1 MYFYILWD
9 TCKLAFQ
16 LSVFTTL
23 NKVLYCI
30 VLLSWLSLLVFYHF
44 CIVDIYVYF
53 AIAAFIIVVVVV
65 VIGAVIVAIANVIA
79 VNFVVVVGLEIT
91 VIFVVDRPRKCVNN
105 SKVTTAGNYYDC
117 RNH

>member
-53 AIAAFIIVVVVV
+53 SV
-65 VIGAVIVAIANVIA
+65 AV
-79 VNFVVVVGLEIT
+79 FVVVL
-91 VIFVVDRPRKCVNN
+91 VVLLLLLSLLLLLLLLLALLSLPLPMLLL
-105 SKVTTAGNYYDC
+105 SMLSLL
-117 RNH
+117 